1 MNIENEDEEPK
12 EMVKLRGDTDLAAK
26 LDTVN
31 FILLFGCKG
40 GFGVNA
46 DTKMVHDISKAFM
59 DGLDHSTLTTIL
71 PGCLDGI
78 TGTDANFEMV
88 VSNNGLPIVLF
99 YRHNVVVKS
108 LAVIFYTPE
117 LKRGSEV
124 VSDETI
130 LNG

>member
-1 MNIENEDEEPK
+1 
-12 EMVKLRGDTDLAAK
+12 MVKRRGDTDLATT
-26 LDTVN
+26 LNTEN
-31 FILLFGCKG
+31 LILLFGCKG
-40 GFGVNA
+40 GLGVNA
-46 DTKMVHDISKAFM
+46 ETKMVHDISKALM
-59 DGLDHSTLTTIL
+59 DSLDHSTLTTIL

-108 LAVIFYTPE
+108 HAVIFYTPE
-117 LKRGSEV
+117 LKRGKSEV
-124 VSDETI
+124 VSDETM

>member
-1 MNIENEDEEPK
+1 MGI
-12 EMVKLRGDTDLAAK
+12 VRGDTDKAAK
-26 LDTVN
+26 LDTTN

-40 GFGVNA
+40 GLGVDA
-46 DTKMVHDISKAFM
+46 ETKMVHDISKALM
-59 DGLDHSTLTTIL
+59 DSLHRTTLTTIL
-71 PGCLDGI
+71 PDCLDGI

-108 LAVIFYTPE
+108 HAVIFYTPE
-117 LKRGSEV
+117 IKRGKSEV
-124 VSDETI
+124 VSDKTT

>member
-1 MNIENEDEEPK
+1 MI
-12 EMVKLRGDTDLAAK
+12 RGDANLAAT
-26 LDTVN
+26 LDTMN

-40 GFGVNA
+40 GYGVNA
-46 DTKMVHDISKAFM
+46 DTKMVLDISKAFV
-59 DGLDHSTLTTIL
+59 DSLDLTTMTTIL

-108 LAVIFYTPE
+108 HAVIFYTPE
-117 LKRGSEV
+117 LKRGKSEV
-124 VSDETI
+124 VSDETM

>member
-1 MNIENEDEEPK
+1 MGKI
-12 EMVKLRGDTDLAAK
+12 RGDTELAAN
-26 LDTVN
+26 LDTNN

-40 GFGVNA
+40 GLGVKA

-59 DGLDHSTLTTIL
+59 DGLDRITLTTIL

-108 LAVIFYTPE
+108 QAVIFYTPE
-117 LKRGSEV
+117 LTRGIAEV
-124 VSDETI
+124 VSDKTM
-130 LNG
+130 LNGYSWRELRQD